1 MSARRYWRRERN
13 EFDEIVAKLRL
24 KSEVAA
30 SVTHERV
37 RGHCWK
43 CGRASEDCRF
53 VAPKYGGQVE
63 SWCFTCRLFFDWIGE
78 AR

>member
-1 MSARRYWRRERN
+1 MSAMRDWRIERKG
-13 EFDEIVAKLRL
+13 FDEIVAALRL

-30 SVTHERV
+30 SVKHERV
-37 RGHCWK
+37 RGYCWK

-53 VAPKYGGQVE
+53 VTPKRNGQVE

-78 AR
+78 ER